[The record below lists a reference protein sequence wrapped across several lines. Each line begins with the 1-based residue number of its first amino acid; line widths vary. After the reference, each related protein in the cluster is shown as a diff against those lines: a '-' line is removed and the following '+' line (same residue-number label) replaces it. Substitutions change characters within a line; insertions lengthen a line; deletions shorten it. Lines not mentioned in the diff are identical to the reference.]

1 MHRRRKSGGMELLL
15 VGQEAGSGIAPR
27 ISTDTTVYPSSTGE
41 VKIVLPGGRVGAAGG
56 RALRVAGGILVAKV
70 RKSR

>member
-1 MHRRRKSGGMELLL
+1 MELLL

-27 ISTDTTVYPSSTGE
+27 ISTDTAVYPSSAGE
-41 VKIVLPGGRVGAAGG
+41 VKVVLSGGRVGRVGG
-56 RALRVAGGILVAKV
+56 RVLGVARAGILVAKV